1 MDNNGCWVLWVFF
14 SKIWVLWDGWR
25 KKKKKKKKR
34 QFWVVMGINGELVKF
49 LAFPLWAEEINWM
62 NKFNWTKDTNISF
75 QILV

>member
-1 MDNNGCWVLWVFF
+1 MHIMDNNGCWVLWVF
-14 SKIWVLWDGWR
+14 L
-25 KKKKKKKKR
+25 KKL
-34 QFWVVMGINGELVKF
+34 FWVVMGINGELVKF